1 MITYIYRPQ
10 SLQNA
15 TNATKDKQKYY
26 NNLLPQENKGSRC
39 WGGNRS
45 PLCEPNVKL
54 QPLLTLKLI
63 MGEVRLPITALRG
76 LITGEPCTAPSPD
89 SLPNVEVTALFDLIA
104 NLP

>member
-26 NNLLPQENKGSRC
+26 INLLLQENKGSVDAGEEKGALS
-39 WGGNRS
+39 WTK
-45 PLCEPNVKL
+45 NVKL

-63 MGEVRLPITALRG
+63 MGKVRHRAWCYENSYKDRVIWNGST
-76 LITGEPCTAPSPD
+76 
-89 SLPNVEVTALFDLIA
+89 
-104 NLP
+104 